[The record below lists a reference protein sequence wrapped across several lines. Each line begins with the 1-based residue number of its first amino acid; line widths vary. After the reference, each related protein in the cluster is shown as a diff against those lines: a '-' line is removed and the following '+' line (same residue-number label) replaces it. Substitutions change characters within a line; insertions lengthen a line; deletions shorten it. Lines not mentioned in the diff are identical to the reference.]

1 MPNKM
6 HPLSYNLVWNTFYQ
20 LISFPQ
26 LLSDL
31 SNPHLCGIIY
41 LKYSTRFCNRNARIQ
56 SSSKH
61 EPFSLQE
68 KKTEVRAQLHADHL
82 QHCQGLP
89 TQLWDTPIYSG
100 QNQPSMIWA
109 EDRENNAC
117 HGYGHQQACIS
128 LEWVM
133 IFRISS
139 ISNTSI
145 ETIQQE

>member
-6 HPLSYNLVWNTFYQ
+6 HPLSYNLMWNTFYQ

-68 KKTEVRAQLHADHL
+68 KKKQKWGHSSTLITYSTAKDFPPSCGTLL
-82 QHCQGLP
+82 FIQG
-89 TQLWDTPIYSG
+89 
-100 QNQPSMIWA
+100 
-109 EDRENNAC
+109 
-117 HGYGHQQACIS
+117 
-128 LEWVM
+128 
-133 IFRISS
+133 RISQAWS
-139 ISNTSI
+139 ELRTGKIMHVMGMVISKLVFLWNELWFSESAQSQTP
-145 ETIQQE
+145 Q